1 MTVDRDVGVA
11 LSGGGHRATVFGLG
25 ALLALRDA
33 GVHERIVSIS
43 SVSGG
48 SIANG
53 AVMVGPDFGTSAA
66 ADVDAHIAGVVDR
79 VARRGVLQGGAPAT
93 RWYLRLLVLA
103 GVAAAVGLVLAIV
116 AGLAG
121 WPNAILLAG
130 VFVFVVGLVAAWL
143 LFGQR
148 SARTEKAIDAELL
161 GGTSTSL
168 ADQQARGLSI
178 HHVICTTEVQGGVEF
193 FFSNRMV
200 YGWNFSG
207 STAPCRL
214 PLSTPVQSSACVPGA
229 FRTRKIPLDV
239 VGVTCVD
246 RSRTRSAPGAVVDH
260 IVIQDGGVYDNMAD
274 EWEYNFRGRQ
284 KAFPELTTVQTTP
297 ARSLVIVNASAGW
310 SDLRPLTSRG
320 PKFELDS
327 LMRANN
333 VQYDVSTSHRR
344 RALFQRFSTVEADR
358 ELNGVFVQIADN
370 PYTLARRWLPQDG
383 REPDAASRRAV
394 AAVAFLDAYGITD
407 DEWDAIAKRSAG
419 VPTTLKPLGAPVC
432 AELLEHAYVLTLVN
446 AHVVLGFGDLDKIA
460 ARNRFRSRAA
470 PEGSRLSTPPP
481 SMGAIPALG
490 VQFSRP

>member
-1 MTVDRDVGVA
+1 M
-11 LSGGGHRATVFGLG
+11 FGLG
-25 ALLALRDA
+25 SLLALRDA

-53 AVMVGPDFGTSAA
+53 AMMVGPDFGTATA
-66 ADVDAHIAGVVDR
+66 ADVDAHIAAVVDR
-79 VARRGVLQGGAPAT
+79 VATRGVLQGGAPAT
-93 RWYLRLLVLA
+93 RWYLRLLVLSL
-103 GVAAAVGLVLAIV
+103 VAAAVGLVGTVV

-121 WPNAILLAG
+121 WPNAILLGATV
-130 VFVFVVGLVAAWL
+130 VFVAGLVSAWL

-148 SARTEKAIDAELL
+148 SVRTERAIDVELL
-161 GGTSTSL
+161 GGTRTSL
-168 ADQQARGLSI
+168 SDQQARGLSI

-200 YGWNFSG
+200 YGWNFNG

-214 PLSTPVQSSACVPGA
+214 PLSTSVQASACVPGA

-239 VGVTCVD
+239 LGVAFVD
-246 RSRTRSAPGAVVDH
+246 RSRTRKAPSPNVDH

-274 EWEYNFRGRQ
+274 EWEYNFRGRL
-284 KAFPELTTVQTTP
+284 KTFPELSTVQTAP

-320 PKFELDS
+320 PKFEIDS

-344 RALFQRFSTVEADR
+344 RALFERFSAPEADR
-358 ELNGVFVQIADN
+358 ELDGVFVQISDS
-370 PYTLARRWLPQDG
+370 PYTLARKWLP
-383 REPDAASRRAV
+383 REGSQPDAASRRAQV
-394 AAVAFLDAYGITD
+394 AVAFLDAYGISEE
-407 DEWDAIAKRSAG
+407 EWDAIAKRSAG
-419 VPTTLKPLGAPVC
+419 VPTTLKPLGASVC

-446 AHVVLGFGDLDKIA
+446 AHVVLGFGDLESVA
-460 ARNRFRSRAA
+460 AHNRFERTRSERA
-470 PEGSRLSTPPP
+470 
-481 SMGAIPALG
+481 PA
-490 VQFSRP
+490 